1 MERGSRR
8 SFFAIDSVLFV
19 HRLKQVG
26 EAADGFRRAQK
37 QKSLGLEC
45 VMENG
50 KRLLLQTG
58 LEINQQVAAT
68 DEVHARERRV
78 GDEILPSEDDHL
90 PQRLDDAIAA
100 FLLDE
105 EPPQAFRRDILSEAF
120 GVKTV
125 AGFVE

>member
-26 EAADGFRRAQK
+26 EAGDGFRCAQK

-50 KRLLLQTG
+50 KRLFLQTG

-78 GDEILPSEDDHL
+78 SDEILPGEDDHL
-90 PQRLDDAIAA
+90 PQRLDDPVAA
-100 FLLDE
+100 FLLDKKAS
-105 EPPQAFRRDILSEAF
+105 QALRRDILREAL
-120 GVKTV
+120 
-125 AGFVE
+125 